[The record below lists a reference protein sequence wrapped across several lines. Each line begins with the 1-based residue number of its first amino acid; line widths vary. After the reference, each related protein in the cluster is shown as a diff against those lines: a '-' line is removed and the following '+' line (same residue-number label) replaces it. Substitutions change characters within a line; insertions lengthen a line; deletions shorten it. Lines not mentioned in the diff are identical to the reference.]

1 MLKGVITPVITVLD
15 QQGKLDFEG
24 NKLVIHRLIDQGV
37 NGLLFLG
44 SIGEFFAFTMD
55 EKKEFIRFVVQTVD
69 KRVPVLIGTGG
80 TIQEDVIALTHF
92 AETAGADGVVVISPY
107 YFKLDSDTLYR
118 YYANLARSTT
128 MPIMIYNFPDRTA
141 VNLEPQ
147 LVLKLAK
154 EFNHIVAI
162 KDTVDTIS
170 HTRNLIHLVKDARP
184 EFAIL
189 SGYDEYLI
197 PNLMAGGDG
206 VIGGMSNVVPD
217 VFSGILKA
225 YKNQDFKA
233 VTTAQKKISMLM
245 HLYDISQ
252 PFVAAIKGAVAAQG
266 VGIGAYVRE
275 PSGDLTEDQ
284 KVQISVLLEKVKKIE

>member
-1 MLKGVITPVITVLD
+1 MFKGVLTPVITVLD

-24 NKLVIHRLIDQGV
+24 NKLVINRLIDQGV

-80 TIQEDVIALTHF
+80 TIQEDVIVLTRF

-107 YFKLDSDTLYR
+107 YFKLDSNTLYR

-184 EFAIL
+184 EFAVL

-225 YKNQDFKA
+225 YKKQDFKA
-233 VTTAQKKISMLM
+233 VITAQKKISMLM

-266 VGIGAYVRE
+266 VAIGAYVRE

-284 KVQISVLLEKVKKIE
+284 KAQISALLEKVKKIE